1 MKLKI
6 YQVDAF
12 ATRPFEGNPAAVVPL
27 DSWLPDAFM
36 QSIASE
42 NNLSETAFFIPTN
55 SGFHIRWFSP
65 NQEVK
70 LCGHATIASA
80 FVLFEKMNYQKARID
95 FESLSGILSV
105 SKKGNLYELDFPKS
119 NPVSCVAPAELLEAF
134 GWNENILNHPG
145 EKENLHGAYFLEAE
159 NKNLT
164 GMEFLKAEDYMVV
177 MDSEEAVLSAKPKM
191 EALMKLDL
199 RGVMITAPSK
209 KYDFVSRFFAP
220 KFGIPEDPVTGSS
233 FTQLGPYWAKRLG
246 KEKLFAKQIS
256 ERGGEVRLAVT
267 KDRVLISGGA
277 ALFMQGEIEV

>member
-80 FVLFEKMNYQKARID
+80 FVLFEKMNYQKVRID

-105 SKKGNLYELDFPKS
+105 SKKGDHYELDFPKS
-119 NPVSCVAPAELLEAF
+119 NPVSCEAPAEILEAF
-134 GWNENILNHPG
+134 GWNENILNHPV
-145 EKENLHGAYFLEAE
+145 E

-177 MDSEEAVLSAKPKM
+177 MDSEETVLSAKPKM
-191 EALMKLDL
+191 EALMKSDL

-256 ERGGEVRLAVT
+256 ERGGEVELVVNE
-267 KDRVLISGGA
+267 DRVLIAGGA
-277 ALFMQGEIEV
+277 VLYLQGEIEV